1 MRTGDAAASRVGSSA
16 KKTRLVAACPFA
28 AVLLAVLP
36 LAAQTVDLT
45 KPPVSRDPR
54 PYKLPPVF
62 ETRLPNG
69 LTVMLAEDAR
79 FPLVTTRL
87 VFLAGNKR
95 DPGDIPGLAAAVASM
110 LMQGTSKLT
119 YQQIAEDL
127 DDLGG
132 TLTTGT
138 GADALTVEASV
149 LAENANRM
157 LAIVSDISRNA
168 VFPSNELNLYKQN
181 RKQTLMNQ
189 HSQPAFLAN
198 EEYRKVL
205 FGDTPYAHVG
215 PTAESIDK
223 IDQKAL
229 EVFRDTWLVPNNAY
243 LILVG
248 KLPARAELLKAITR
262 EFGAWDQKNV
272 PAYVAPK
279 PPAPKRELVLID
291 RPGSVQADMR
301 MGRIAATYNDP
312 DFFPETVGSIIEG
325 GGPSSRLFLDIRE
338 KRGFA
343 YDVHTEVG
351 ALADAGN
358 FSAVTQVRNDVLA
371 DALQGILDHLDR
383 MAKEPVE
390 RQELSDAKSYA
401 NGIFLLGME
410 PQRGL
415 ADKLVQIKVMN
426 LPKNYLE
433 TYTTKINSVEPDQI
447 EAAAK
452 KYMATASDTIVV
464 VGDAS
469 TIEKPL
475 EKFGTVRVVKPETT
489 KPETKP

>member
-1 MRTGDAAASRVGSSA
+1 MA
-16 KKTRLVAACPFA
+16 RLA
-28 AVLLAVLP
+28 LLLTALP

-45 KPPVSRDPR
+45 KPPVSRDPH

-62 ETRLPNG
+62 ETKFPNG
-69 LTVMLAEDAR
+69 LTIVLAEDTR

-95 DPGDIPGLAAAVASM
+95 DPKDIPGLAASVASM
-110 LMQGTSKLT
+110 LTQGTSKLT
-119 YQQIAEDL
+119 YQQLAEDL
-127 DDLGG
+127 DGLGG
-132 TLTTGT
+132 TLNAAT

-149 LAENANRM
+149 LAENTDRM
-157 LAIVSDISRNA
+157 LALVSDISRNA
-168 VFPSNELNLYKQN
+168 VFPTSELNLHKQN
-181 RKQTLMNQ
+181 RKQTLTVQ
-189 HSQPAFLAN
+189 HSQPACMAN
-198 EEYRKVL
+198 EEYRRVL
-205 FGDTPYAHVG
+205 FGDTPYAHIG
-215 PTAESIDK
+215 PTMESIDK

-229 EVFRDTWLVPNNAY
+229 ENFRDTFLVPNNAY

-248 KLPARAELLKAITR
+248 KLPARTEILKTLAR
-262 EFGAWDQKNV
+262 EFGSWKQKEV

-301 MGRIAATYNDP
+301 LGRIAATYNDP
-312 DFFPETVGSIIEG
+312 DYFPEDVGSIIEG

-343 YDVHTEVG
+343 YDVHTELG
-351 ALADAGN
+351 ALADAAN
-358 FSAVTQVRNDVLA
+358 LSAVTQVRNEVVA
-371 DALQGILDHLDR
+371 DALQGILEHLDR

-390 RQELSDAKSYA
+390 RQELVEAKERQQNSV
-401 NGIFLLGME
+401 FLLGME

-447 EAAAK
+447 ESAAK
-452 KYMATASDTIVV
+452 KYMATGDDTIVV

-469 TIEKPL
+469 AIEKPL
-475 EKFGTVRVVKPETT
+475 EKFGNVRVVKPNQ
-489 KPETKP
+489 

>member
-1 MRTGDAAASRVGSSA
+1 MSVVNKTSAEMSLGAAGTSA
-16 KKTRLVAACPFA
+16 RAT
-28 AVLLAVLP
+28 VLLMMAVVT
-36 LAAQTVDLT
+36 LAAQTG
-45 KPPVSRDPR
+45 PPVSRDPR

-62 ETRLPNG
+62 ETKLPNG
-69 LTVMLAEDAR
+69 LTIMLAEDGR

-95 DPGDIPGLAAAVASM
+95 DPKDIPGLAAAVASM

-127 DDLGG
+127 DNLGG
-132 TLTTGT
+132 TLTANT
-138 GADALTVEASV
+138 GADSLTVEASV
-149 LAENANRM
+149 LAENAERM
-157 LAIVSDISRNA
+157 LALVSDISRNA
-168 VFPSNELNLYKQN
+168 VFPTNELNLYKQN

-205 FGDTPYAHVG
+205 FGDTPYAHIG

-223 IDQKAL
+223 IDRKSL
-229 EVFRDTWLVPNNAY
+229 EDFRDTLLVPNNAY

-248 KLPARAELLKAITR
+248 KLPERAEILRTINR
-262 EFGAWDQKNV
+262 EFGAWEQKKV
-272 PAYVAPK
+272 PAYLAPK
-279 PPAPKRELVLID
+279 PPEPKRELVLID

-301 MGRIAATYNDP
+301 MGKIAATYNDP
-312 DFFPETVGSIIEG
+312 DYFPENVGAIIEG

-358 FSAVTQVRNDVLA
+358 FSAVTQVRNEVLA

-390 RQELSDAKSYA
+390 RQELTDAKSYA

-415 ADKLVQIKVMN
+415 ADKLAQIKVMN

-447 EAAAK
+447 ESAAK
-452 KYMATASDTIVV
+452 KYMATGNDTIVV

-469 TIEKPL
+469 AIEKTL
-475 EKFGTVRVVKPETT
+475 EKFGTVRVVEAAKPNQ
-489 KPETKP
+489 